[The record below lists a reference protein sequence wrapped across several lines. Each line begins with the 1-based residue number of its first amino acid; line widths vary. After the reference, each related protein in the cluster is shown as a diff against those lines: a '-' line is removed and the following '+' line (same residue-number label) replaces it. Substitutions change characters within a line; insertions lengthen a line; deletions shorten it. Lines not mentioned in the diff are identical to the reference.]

1 METFNTRYYP
11 WYKAFVSM
19 MAWLPIFFL
28 YFNEGL
34 TFREVILL
42 ESIYYISVVIL
53 EVPSGYFSDRIG
65 RKKTLVISS
74 LAFAASYLAF
84 GFWRP
89 DFVLFAIAQILLA
102 TGFSFMSGTDTAF
115 HYESLVDKGMEREFP
130 DREAKV
136 QSWSS
141 YAGGLAAL
149 LGGLLGS
156 VQLSYGYIVSFVF
169 MLPALFITAR
179 FSEPTNN
186 SEASAALPLTQLK
199 EIGRYFKSKEL
210 VWLFLFSVVLYALI
224 HVPYEFYQPYLSLL
238 EQNDFN
244 IPLDAALYS
253 GVLFAGTRFLG
264 GAVAGQSIFL
274 ANKLG
279 LKKLCLLALALQLGI
294 IGILGTLLHPL
305 LILLI
310 LLRSVSR
317 SITTAPVN
325 AEIAPRLAQQHRATY
340 FSLQSLVSRLSFS
353 VTLIILSFSIDY
365 QVINEW
371 ATLATIFRMSVVGG
385 LIISIPLLFMKSG
398 VLFKKRFS

>member
-169 MLPALFITAR
+169 MLPALFISAR

-199 EIGRYFKSKEL
+199 EIGRYYKSKEL

>member
-224 HVPYEFYQPYLSLL
+224 HVPYEFYQAYLSLL

>member
-169 MLPALFITAR
+169 MLPALFISAR

>member
-149 LGGLLGS
+149 LGGFLGS

-199 EIGRYFKSKEL
+199 EIGRYYKSKEL